1 MGNATVVLG
10 LGLKMCPSNMQ
21 CMFNNDLTQ
30 FMQQALLSTVAAGQN
45 PQESLLTG

>member
-1 MGNATVVLG
+1 
-10 LGLKMCPSNMQ
+10 MQ